1 MISLGDIAVLMDCH
15 VGVCDNMG
23 SYALEPGDS
32 GLVVDIIQ
40 DHEYRVFQVGLLMSG
55 NIVYVQ
61 QASLKPLE

>member
-1 MISLGDIAVLMDCH
+1 MQLGDIGVLMDSH

-40 DHEYRVFQVGLLMSG
+40 DQEYQVHQVGLLMLG
-55 NIVYVQ
+55 NIIYVQ
-61 QASLKPLE
+61 QASLKVLG

>member
-32 GLVVDIIQ
+32 GLVVDIIE
-40 DHEYRVFQVGLLMSG
+40 DTEYEISQVGLLMAG

-61 QASLKPLE
+61 QASLEPLG

>member
-1 MISLGDIAVLMDCH
+1 MQLGDIGVLMDSH

-40 DHEYRVFQVGLLMSG
+40 DQEYQVHQVGLLMLG

-61 QASLKPLE
+61 QASLKVLR

>member
-1 MISLGDIAVLMDCH
+1 MQLGDIGVLMDCH

-40 DHEYRVFQVGLLMSG
+40 DQEYQVHQVGLLMLG
-55 NIVYVQ
+55 NIIYVQ
-61 QASLKPLE
+61 QASLKVLG